1 MFNPKV
7 EYSGYWLL
15 LMSKGIEWYLG
26 GTDRTFQKILFYFL
40 KISGWNIGFPLLFL
54 LIYIYFGKYSLIR
67 TQFILKTLL
76 NVFALKCPYIWKEAF
91 WESYIYL
98 HDNKKK
104 VFDYPIVSY
113 LFGQLETVPL
123 CIINCKWRPFEKG
136 NKSEM
141 QNAIT
146 D

>member
-76 NVFALKCPYIWKEAF
+76 NVFAFKSPYI
-91 WESYIYL
+91 
-98 HDNKKK
+98 
-104 VFDYPIVSY
+104 
-113 LFGQLETVPL
+113 
-123 CIINCKWRPFEKG
+123 
-136 NKSEM
+136 
-141 QNAIT
+141 
-146 D
+146 